1 MQGFPTSPL
10 YGHAATATGRFFIQE
25 NASRQASDAP
35 PPHILLQ
42 AMRQDLVSSLWNAH
56 CHRPTPSACTMRTS
70 SQAGFLSVCRKM
82 IPYLL
87 QAVKQ
92 GFQDLGA
99 RDQKDAQARLANGL
113 TRLECRTGAAQ
124 AEGNVH
130 DMYSYE
136 KVRW

>member
-1 MQGFPTSPL
+1 
-10 YGHAATATGRFFIQE
+10 
-25 NASRQASDAP
+25 
-35 PPHILLQ
+35 
-42 AMRQDLVSSLWNAH
+42 
-56 CHRPTPSACTMRTS
+56 
-70 SQAGFLSVCRKM
+70 M
-82 IPYLL
+82 IPFLL

-99 RDQKDAQARLANGL
+99 RNLRDAQERLANGT

>member
-1 MQGFPTSPL
+1 MQQ
-10 YGHAATATGRFFIQE
+10 FFTVG
-25 NASRQASDAP
+25 
-35 PPHILLQ
+35 LF
-42 AMRQDLVSSLWNAH
+42 AH
-56 CHRPTPSACTMRTS
+56 
-70 SQAGFLSVCRKM
+70 RKM
-82 IPYLL
+82 IPFLL

-99 RDQKDAQARLANGL
+99 RDLHDAQERLTNGM